1 MPGRAEYRNR
11 NEVQSDKKLPPD
23 RFILAAIT
31 DKPTRTRTFFPA
43 HTGSALFK
51 YNIYGF
57 KGIMDV
63 TEIYC
68 PGNDGY
74 HSKDNRI
81 YF

>member
-31 DKPTRTRTFFPA
+31 DEVRNYPHIFPA